1 MARRRIVVQPFQL
14 DQRDRAKRSFAT
26 RRVPAYSMLTLIAG
40 SVRPRSGDVVLARIH
55 RLGNHRHVE
64 QFDGRRARLH
74 VGDQLILAYADR
86 YATDQFESEVPSN
99 LGRTQLVASGGIASG
114 VVSRS
119 MDVRSATDIVPVGLI
134 GDERGRPLNLSGFGL
149 VPCIPLTSRPRTVA
163 VFGTSMNSGK
173 TTTVHYLVHSLSRGG
188 FRPGATKITGTGS
201 GNDYWVM
208 LDAGAHRMLDFTDV
222 GLASTYKQS
231 MPVLE
236 RKFIELIDHLSASGS
251 GVNLVEIAD
260 GLLQRETAQLI
271 ESETF
276 RSSIDAVIFA
286 ANDAMGAAM
295 GVSHLRARDF
305 NVVAVTGRLTRSPL
319 AVREA
324 QRATGLPVL
333 GIAELSD
340 LDTASRLLGLDP
352 ELRDQPFVEAT
363 AAWPVPAPEV
373 DLTETADVNNDVGN
387 DDFPE
392 DSFVGSDELVEMNA
406 HQQ

>member
-1 MARRRIVVQPFQL
+1 MARRLIVVQPFQPN
-14 DQRDRAKRSFAT
+14 QRDRAKRSFTT
-26 RRVPAYSMLTLIAG
+26 RRVPAEAMRTLIAG
-40 SVRPRSGDVVLARIH
+40 SVRPRSGDVVLASIH
-55 RLGNHRHVE
+55 RLGNHRHIE
-64 QFDGRRARLH
+64 QFDGRRAKLH
-74 VGDQLILAYADR
+74 VGDQLIVSYGDR
-86 YATDQFESEVPSN
+86 YATDQFESEVPPD
-99 LGRTQLVASGGIASG
+99 LGRTQLVASGGIASA
-114 VVSRS
+114 VVGRS

-134 GDERGRPLNLSGFGL
+134 GDERGRPLNLSDFGL
-149 VPCIPLTSRPRTVA
+149 TPRTPLISRPRTIA

-208 LDAGAHRMLDFTDV
+208 IDAGAHRMLDFTDV

-236 RKFIELIDHLSASGS
+236 RKFTELIDHLTDSGS

-271 ESETF
+271 ESDIFQST
-276 RSSIDAVIFA
+276 IDAVVFA

-295 GVSHLRARDF
+295 GVSHLRARGF
-305 NVVAVTGRLTRSPL
+305 NVVAVSGRLTRSPL

-324 QRATGLPVL
+324 QLATRLPVL

-340 LDTASRLLGLDP
+340 LDTATSLLGLDP
-352 ELRDQPFVEAT
+352 SRRDQPFVET
-363 AAWPVPAPEV
+363 PAAWPAPAPGLEFTGNLDADNHV
-373 DLTETADVNNDVGN
+373 DADSVLDECFVRSDELADVNA
-387 DDFPE
+387 F
-392 DSFVGSDELVEMNA
+392 
-406 HQQ
+406 QQ

>member
-1 MARRRIVVQPFQL
+1 
-14 DQRDRAKRSFAT
+14 
-26 RRVPAYSMLTLIAG
+26 
-40 SVRPRSGDVVLARIH
+40 
-55 RLGNHRHVE
+55 
-64 QFDGRRARLH
+64 
-74 VGDQLILAYADR
+74 
-86 YATDQFESEVPSN
+86 
-99 LGRTQLVASGGIASG
+99 
-114 VVSRS
+114 
-119 MDVRSATDIVPVGLI
+119 
-134 GDERGRPLNLSGFGL
+134 
-149 VPCIPLTSRPRTVA
+149 
-163 VFGTSMNSGK
+163 
-173 TTTVHYLVHSLSRGG
+173 
-188 FRPGATKITGTGS
+188 
-201 GNDYWVM
+201 
-208 LDAGAHRMLDFTDV
+208 MLDFTDV

-271 ESETF
+271 DSETF

-392 DSFVGSDELVEMNA
+392 YSFVGSDELVEMNA